1 MAKNMEIRTSTT
13 TEATSPTS
21 HSQTLQSNQ
30 KKIRMNTMTVAISPI
45 HLSLNQSIHPRS
57 RSTRLLQNQN
67 IHLQSQN
74 HLSQSIL
81 SQSILSQNHPSQNL
95 SIPSQSLRNQSIH
108 LQSQNHPSQ
117 SILSQNLQN
126 QSIPSQSLQNQS
138 IPNQSLRNQS
148 IHLQSRSIPSQ
159 NPPSQNPPSQSTQ
172 LLPSPNIH
180 PQSPNIQF
188 LLSHNLSIPLLPSRS
203 PSTRLQS
210 PSTPLLLSRSPN
222 TQPLSR
228 RRRRMISHIQ
238 HHSQSPSRKPINTV
252 TTLSGRRSASSVRAV
267 RSWSRVT
274 SIKHYYDQE
283 HERRIVGAVRMSR
296 VRLRGLR

>member
-30 KKIRMNTMTVAISPI
+30 KKIKMKTMTVAMSPI

-108 LQSQNHPSQ
+108 LQS
-117 SILSQNLQN
+117 
-126 QSIPSQSLQNQS
+126 
-138 IPNQSLRNQS
+138 
-148 IHLQSRSIPSQ
+148 RST
-159 NPPSQNPPSQSTQ
+159 PSQNPPSQSTQ

-296 VRLRGLR
+296 VRLSGLR

>member
-30 KKIRMNTMTVAISPI
+30 KKIKMKTMTVAMSPI

-57 RSTRLLQNQN
+57 RSTRLLQSQN

-95 SIPSQSLRNQSIH
+95 SIPSQS
-108 LQSQNHPSQ
+108 
-117 SILSQNLQN
+117 
-126 QSIPSQSLQNQS
+126 IPS
-138 IPNQSLRNQS
+138 QSLRNQS

-159 NPPSQNPPSQSTQ
+159 NPPNRNPPGQNPPSQSTQ
-172 LLPSPNIH
+172 LLPSRNIH
-180 PQSPNIQF
+180 PQSPNTQF

-228 RRRRMISHIQ
+228 RRRRMISQIQ

-252 TTLSGRRSASSVRAV
+252 TTLLGRRSASSVRAV

-274 SIKHYYDQE
+274 SIKHYYD
-283 HERRIVGAVRMSR
+283 
-296 VRLRGLR
+296 

>member
-81 SQSILSQNHPSQNL
+81 SQNHPSQNL

-108 LQSQNHPSQ
+108 LQS
-117 SILSQNLQN
+117 
-126 QSIPSQSLQNQS
+126 
-138 IPNQSLRNQS
+138 
-148 IHLQSRSIPSQ
+148 RSI
-159 NPPSQNPPSQSTQ
+159 PSQNPPSQSTQ

-274 SIKHYYDQE
+274 SIKHYYD
-283 HERRIVGAVRMSR
+283 
-296 VRLRGLR
+296 

>member
-30 KKIRMNTMTVAISPI
+30 KKIKMKTMTVAMSPI

-108 LQSQNHPSQ
+108 LQS
-117 SILSQNLQN
+117 
-126 QSIPSQSLQNQS
+126 
-138 IPNQSLRNQS
+138 
-148 IHLQSRSIPSQ
+148 RSI
-159 NPPSQNPPSQSTQ
+159 PSQNPPSQSTQ
-172 LLPSPNIH
+172 LLPSRNIH
-180 PQSPNIQF
+180 PQSPNTQF

-203 PSTRLQS
+203 PSTRLQSPSTPLLQS

-274 SIKHYYDQE
+274 SIKHYYD
-283 HERRIVGAVRMSR
+283 
-296 VRLRGLR
+296 

>member
-57 RSTRLLQNQN
+57 RSTRLLQSQNIHLQSQN

-108 LQSQNHPSQ
+108 LQS
-117 SILSQNLQN
+117 
-126 QSIPSQSLQNQS
+126 
-138 IPNQSLRNQS
+138 
-148 IHLQSRSIPSQ
+148 RST
-159 NPPSQNPPSQSTQ
+159 PSQNPPSQSTQ

-228 RRRRMISHIQ
+228 RRRRMISQIQ

-274 SIKHYYDQE
+274 SIKHYYD
-283 HERRIVGAVRMSR
+283 
-296 VRLRGLR
+296 